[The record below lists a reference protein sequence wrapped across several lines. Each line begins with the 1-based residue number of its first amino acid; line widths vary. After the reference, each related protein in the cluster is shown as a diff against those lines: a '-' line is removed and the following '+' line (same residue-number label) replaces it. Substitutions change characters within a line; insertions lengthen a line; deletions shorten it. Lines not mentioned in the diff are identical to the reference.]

1 MAATESTAIKMTKAE
16 DVLGEKWDR
25 CLVDTGI
32 KMTSGLAIGAVFSL
46 VMFRRRAWPII
57 FGLGSGFGMG
67 YANCENAFNKPL
79 LQKCKKS

>member
-32 KMTSGLAIGAVFSL
+32 KMTSGLAIGKL
-46 VMFRRRAWPII
+46 
-57 FGLGSGFGMG
+57 
-67 YANCENAFNKPL
+67 NKI
-79 LQKCKKS
+79 

>member
-1 MAATESTAIKMTKAE
+1 MFFKIC
-16 DVLGEKWDR
+16 VLIISYFPEF
-25 CLVDTGI
+25 
-32 KMTSGLAIGAVFSL
+32 SGAVFSL